1 MASPSKP
8 RSPQAAAGKTAPAK
22 PAAHSPA
29 ANKPAA
35 SKPAASKPA
44 TSKPAS
50 ATGGKAGG
58 KAGGKPA
65 GKAQGKAA
73 SPPDEGLTPRL
84 VADNRKAQFRFEI
97 LETVECG
104 LMLRG
109 TEVKSLRSG
118 KVSLEEAYARI
129 KDGAL
134 WLVDCDIPPYAQA
147 GMWNHEPKRLRK
159 LLLHKREF
167 LKFAGRAQQK
177 GLTMVP
183 LKLYFNERG
192 IAKVLVGLCKGKKL
206 HDKRESIKKREVD
219 REVQR
224 AMRRR

>member
-1 MASPSKP
+1 VTATGK
-8 RSPQAAAGKTAPAK
+8 AAAGKPASGK
-22 PAAHSPA
+22 PAAG
-29 ANKPAA
+29 KPAA
-35 SKPAASKPA
+35 GTASVSKSSGKSGSKAAGKS
-44 TSKPAS
+44 S
-50 ATGGKAGG
+50 GGKA
-58 KAGGKPA
+58 
-65 GKAQGKAA
+65 
-73 SPPDEGLTPRL
+73 DEGLTPRL
-84 VADNRKAQFRFEI
+84 VADNRKASFRFEI
-97 LETVECG
+97 LETIECG
-104 LMLRG
+104 VMLRG
-109 TEVKSLRSG
+109 TEVKSLRGG

-134 WLVDCDIPPYAQA
+134 WLVDCDIPPYPQA
-147 GMWNHEPKRLRK
+147 SVWNHEPKRLRK

>member
-1 MASPSKP
+1 MAPPPKP
-8 RSPQAAAGKTAPAK
+8 RSPQAAAGKPAPA
-22 PAAHSPA
+22 
-29 ANKPAA
+29 KPAA

-44 TSKPAS
+44 ASKPAA
-50 ATGGKAGG
+50 ATSG

-65 GKAQGKAA
+65 GKAHSKAA
-73 SPPDEGLTPRL
+73 SQPDEGLTPRL

-104 LMLRG
+104 VMLRG

-129 KDGAL
+129 KDGEL

>member
-1 MASPSKP
+1 MGKPVSKPGSKPGTKPGSKPPSGPAASPTTKP
-8 RSPQAAAGKTAPAK
+8 AGKP
-22 PAAHSPA
+22 P
-29 ANKPAA
+29 
-35 SKPAASKPA
+35 SKPAA
-44 TSKPAS
+44 
-50 ATGGKAGG
+50 KAAH
-58 KAGGKPA
+58 KSA
-65 GKAQGKAA
+65 GKAA
-73 SPPDEGLTPRL
+73 DEGLTPRL

-97 LETVECG
+97 LETIECG
-104 LMLRG
+104 VMLRG
-109 TEVKSLRSG
+109 TEVKSLRNG
-118 KVSLEEAYARI
+118 KVSLEEAYARL
-129 KDGAL
+129 KGGEL
-134 WLVDCDIPPYAQA
+134 WLVDCDIPPYPQA
-147 GMWNHEPKRLRK
+147 GIWNHEPKRLRK

-183 LKLYFNERG
+183 LKMYFNERG

>member
-1 MASPSKP
+1 MAPPAKP
-8 RSPQAAAGKTAPAK
+8 RSAPQSPAPSPGKPAANVTATGKAAAGNPASGK
-22 PAAHSPA
+22 PAAGTAS
-29 ANKPAA
+29 A
-35 SKPAASKPA
+35 SKSSGK
-44 TSKPAS
+44 S
-50 ATGGKAGG
+50 AGKSAGKSSGGKA
-58 KAGGKPA
+58 
-65 GKAQGKAA
+65 
-73 SPPDEGLTPRL
+73 DEGLTPRL
-84 VADNRKAQFRFEI
+84 VADNRKASFRFEI
-97 LETVECG
+97 LETIECG
-104 LMLRG
+104 VMLRG
-109 TEVKSLRSG
+109 TEVKSLRGG

-134 WLVDCDIPPYAQA
+134 WLVDCDIPPYPQA
-147 GMWNHEPKRLRK
+147 SVWNHEPKRLRK

>member
-1 MASPSKP
+1 VTATGK
-8 RSPQAAAGKTAPAK
+8 AAAGKPASGK
-22 PAAHSPA
+22 PAAG
-29 ANKPAA
+29 KPAA
-35 SKPAASKPA
+35 GKPAAGTASVSK
-44 TSKPAS
+44 SSGKS
-50 ATGGKAGG
+50 GGKAAGKSSGG
-58 KAGGKPA
+58 KA
-65 GKAQGKAA
+65 
-73 SPPDEGLTPRL
+73 DEGLTPRL
-84 VADNRKAQFRFEI
+84 VADNRKASFRFEI
-97 LETVECG
+97 LETIECG
-104 LMLRG
+104 VMLRG
-109 TEVKSLRSG
+109 TEVKSLRGG

-134 WLVDCDIPPYAQA
+134 WLVDCDIPPYPQA
-147 GMWNHEPKRLRK
+147 SVWNHEPKRLRK

>member
-1 MASPSKP
+1 MAPPAKP
-8 RSPQAAAGKTAPAK
+8 RSAPQSPAPSPGKPAANVTATGKAAAGNPASGK
-22 PAAHSPA
+22 PAAGKAS
-29 ANKPAA
+29 A
-35 SKPAASKPA
+35 SKSSGK
-44 TSKPAS
+44 S
-50 ATGGKAGG
+50 AGKSAGKSSGGKA
-58 KAGGKPA
+58 
-65 GKAQGKAA
+65 
-73 SPPDEGLTPRL
+73 DEGLTPRL
-84 VADNRKAQFRFEI
+84 VADNRKASFRFEI
-97 LETVECG
+97 LETIECG
-104 LMLRG
+104 VMLRG
-109 TEVKSLRSG
+109 TEVKSLRGG

-134 WLVDCDIPPYAQA
+134 WLVDCDIPPYPQA
-147 GMWNHEPKRLRK
+147 SVWNHEPKRLRK

>member
-1 MASPSKP
+1 VTATGK
-8 RSPQAAAGKTAPAK
+8 AAAGNPA
-22 PAAHSPA
+22 S
-29 ANKPAA
+29 
-35 SKPAASKPA
+35 SKPAAGNPASGKPA
-44 TSKPAS
+44 AGKPAAGTAS
-50 ATGGKAGG
+50 VSKSSGKSGGKAAGKSSGG
-58 KAGGKPA
+58 KA
-65 GKAQGKAA
+65 
-73 SPPDEGLTPRL
+73 DEGLTPRL
-84 VADNRKAQFRFEI
+84 VADNRKASFRFEI
-97 LETVECG
+97 LETIECG
-104 LMLRG
+104 VMLRG
-109 TEVKSLRSG
+109 TEVKSLRGG

-134 WLVDCDIPPYAQA
+134 WLVDCDIPPYPQA
-147 GMWNHEPKRLRK
+147 SVWNHEPKRLRK

>member
-1 MASPSKP
+1 VTATGK
-8 RSPQAAAGKTAPAK
+8 AAAGNPASGK
-22 PAAHSPA
+22 PAAGKAS
-29 ANKPAA
+29 A
-35 SKPAASKPA
+35 SKSSGK
-44 TSKPAS
+44 S
-50 ATGGKAGG
+50 AGKSAGKSSGGKA
-58 KAGGKPA
+58 
-65 GKAQGKAA
+65 
-73 SPPDEGLTPRL
+73 DEGLTPRL
-84 VADNRKAQFRFEI
+84 VADNRKASFRFEI
-97 LETVECG
+97 LETIECG
-104 LMLRG
+104 VMLRG
-109 TEVKSLRSG
+109 TEVKSLRGG

-134 WLVDCDIPPYAQA
+134 WLVDCDIPPYPQA
-147 GMWNHEPKRLRK
+147 SVWNHEPKRLRK